1 MGWRGEERTKIFATN
16 KKTNSTRD
24 FRFVLLYF
32 LLFFFYFVL
41 SLFFTFSSCTCW
53 DFFRFVGF
61 FKGISYIENV
71 NFFDEKPNTRN
82 IFVAIDIRDKQLIL
96 ILGFCKFSFFVLP
109 NQIHPCQKSEKSV
122 APPSLTFFLLSI
134 STTKTEGGHSYDS
147 MRITPRMFY
156 CWEERRRRVFYFCL
170 ITIYFNIL
178 FRIVTLLLFD
188 LFNRIFVFYV

>member
-16 KKTNSTRD
+16 KKKQILQEIFASFCFIFFFFSFT
-24 FRFVLLYF
+24 LCCH
-32 LLFFFYFVL
+32 FFYFFLLYVL
-41 SLFFTFSSCTCW
+41 RFFFSFC
-53 DFFRFVGF
+53 RF

-96 ILGFCKFSFFVLP
+96 IFGFCKFSFFVLP

-156 CWEERRRRVFYFCL
+156 C
-170 ITIYFNIL
+170 
-178 FRIVTLLLFD
+178 
-188 LFNRIFVFYV
+188 

>member
-1 MGWRGEERTKIFATN
+1 M
-16 KKTNSTRD
+16 
-24 FRFVLLYF
+24 LYF

-82 IFVAIDIRDKQLIL
+82 IFVAIDNKRLTIYFNSWLLQIFFFCFAKSNPSMPEIREICCTT
-96 ILGFCKFSFFVLP
+96 IT
-109 NQIHPCQKSEKSV
+109 H
-122 APPSLTFFLLSI
+122 FFLLSI

-178 FRIVTLLLFD
+178 FRIVTVIVWF
-188 LFNRIFVFYV
+188 I